1 MTIEAEARE
10 VMFAYERATR
20 SKDFDN
26 VAPLLHPDAFYRFND
41 GDHRGLD
48 ELRGAFVATWKNI
61 RDEVYEIS
69 DVSPIVWNNDLVS
82 VSYVFKWSGIV
93 DGAPAMGSGRGFNTL
108 TRGADGRLKIWNE
121 ILTA

>member
-1 MTIEAEARE
+1 MDVATEALE
-10 VMFAYERATR
+10 VMYAYERATR

-48 ELRGAFVATWKNI
+48 ELRGAFVNTWKKI
-61 RDEVYEIS
+61 QEEVYEIS
-69 DVSPIVWNNDLVS
+69 DLRAIVWSDDLVS
-82 VSYVFKWSGIV
+82 VIYIFKWAGVV
-93 DGAPAMGSGRGFNTL
+93 DGVPATGSGRGLNTL
-108 TRGADGRLKIWNE
+108 TRGTDGKLRIWNE